1 MNNQKRIEIIADEKT
16 AFIASAIKNSIEKN
30 KHSAK
35 GAINA
40 VALSERSGIKN
51 VGKVLERDAVSMRT
65 ILRILQALKELAK
78 ERNVDISGTIE
89 VITRQIVS

>member
-1 MNNQKRIEIIADEKT
+1 MNNQTRIEIIADEKT
-16 AFIASAIKNSIEKN
+16 ALITQAIKNSIEKN
-30 KHSAK
+30 KHSTK

-40 VALSERSGIKN
+40 VAISERSGIKN
-51 VGKVLERDAVSMRT
+51 IGKVLDRDAVSMRT

-78 ERNVDISGTIE
+78 ERKVDISGTME